1 MLRRIPV
8 VAVLLGLAIT
18 TIGVSPTEAV
28 APNVTAITAS
38 NATIYPGINTAKR
51 PGTTNITVTATDPEN
66 VAYLDVRDSSDTL
79 VLEITL
85 PTSSSPAAQWN
96 GRDTGG
102 SLVPAGTYTILALS
116 SAHEAATATATV
128 TVSRQHLVA
137 KTFTTTVAANHYI
150 YKNVGR
156 CSTLRKPS
164 RRGWKGSLGFYANT
178 RCKAQTWP
186 ASRVITIYEVHLP
199 SAERY
204 DDLRVQ
210 TYGGAAKAK
219 PRSQAL
225 VDFWSSAQQTWFAG
239 KFIASKVGWHN
250 SYTVSPSA
258 LLFDGSWFNWRLS
271 TAFKSQYDVAKF
283 TVVMHYDVLSAS

>member
-8 VAVLLGLAIT
+8 VAVLLALAIT

-38 NATIYPGINTAKR
+38 HATIYPGINTAKR
-51 PGTTNITVTATDPEN
+51 PGTTTITVTATDPGN
-66 VAYLDVRDSSDTL
+66 VAYLDIRDSADTL
-79 VLEITL
+79 VLEITV
-85 PTSSSPAAQWN
+85 PASPSPNAQWN

-102 SLVPAGTYTILALS
+102 ALVPAGTYTILALS
-116 SAHEAATATATV
+116 SAHEAATATTTV
-128 TVSRQHLVA
+128 AVSRQHLVA
-137 KTFTTTVAANHYI
+137 KTFTTSLAANHYI

-186 ASRVITIYEVHLP
+186 ASRVITIYEIHLP

-219 PRSQAL
+219 PGSRAL
-225 VDFWSSAQQTWFAG
+225 VDFWSTSQQTWFAG
-239 KFIASKVGWHN
+239 KFISGKVGWHN
-250 SYTVSPSA
+250 SLAVAPGA
-258 LLFDGSWFNWRLS
+258 LTFDGSWINWRLS
-271 TAFKSQYDVAKF
+271 TAFNSQYDIAKY